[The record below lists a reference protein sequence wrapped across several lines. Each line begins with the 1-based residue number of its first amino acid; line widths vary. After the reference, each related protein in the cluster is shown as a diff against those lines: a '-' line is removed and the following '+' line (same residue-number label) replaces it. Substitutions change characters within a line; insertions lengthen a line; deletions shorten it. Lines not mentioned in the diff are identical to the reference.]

1 MALRTDLT
9 TSTPRAE
16 HPGQHN
22 EVNQAVLDLQGKLGV
37 AGGIA
42 TLDAVTGYV
51 PDGQLPPTAF
61 TVGSQEVGSQAEQLA
76 LNVPRGFIAIR
87 TDENATYIR
96 NAGTAGTMADWNLLR
111 TPTDVVL
118 SVNGQN
124 GAVSLAPA
132 DIGAQLDDPDLT
144 AIAALTPADDDV
156 VQRKAGTWT
165 NRTPT
170 QLKADLALTSGDV
183 GLGNVANVTQQP
195 ADDDLTAIAALTP
208 ANNDVL
214 QRKAGGWTN
223 RTPAQL
229 LADLGISGPTYLS
242 SYKWGVD

>member
-1 MALRTDLT
+1 MALRTDLS
-9 TSTPRAE
+9 TSTPRSE

-22 EVNQAVLDLQGKLGV
+22 EVNQAVLDLEAKLGV

-51 PDGQLPPTAF
+51 PDAQLPPTAF
-61 TVGSQEVGSQAEQLA
+61 TVGSQEVGSEAEQVA
-76 LNVPRGFIAIR
+76 LDVPRGFIAIR
-87 TDENATYIR
+87 TDENRTYIR
-96 NAGTAGTMADWNLLR
+96 NAGTAGTIADWTLLP
-111 TPTDVVL
+111 TPTDAVL

-124 GAVSLAPA
+124 GTVSL
-132 DIGAQLDDPDLT
+132 GA
-144 AIAALTPADDDV
+144 A
-156 VQRKAGTWT
+156 
-165 NRTPT
+165 
-170 QLKADLALTSGDV
+170 DV
-183 GLGNVANVTQQP
+183 GAQP

-214 QRKAGGWTN
+214 QRKAGGWTS

-229 LADLGISGPTYLS
+229 LADLGINGPTYLS